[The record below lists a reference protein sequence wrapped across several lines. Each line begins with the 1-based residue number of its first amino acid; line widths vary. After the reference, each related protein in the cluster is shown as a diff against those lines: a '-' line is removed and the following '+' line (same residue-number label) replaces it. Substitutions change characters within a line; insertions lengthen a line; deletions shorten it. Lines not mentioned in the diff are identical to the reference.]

1 MSLWRKLIHIKIH
14 IALIVAG
21 IVWTT
26 AYATVSIA
34 EEHSADIVNMRWTL
48 ASGLGAALVA
58 LLVFVVMMMINDLK
72 REVRQQNTDL
82 RQLITNHGLRIHA
95 NELAI
100 ESLRARAGIDG

>member
-48 ASGLGAALVA
+48 LQIGLGGYVA
-58 LLVFVVMMMINDLK
+58 GRSLEK
-72 REVRQQNTDL
+72 
-82 RQLITNHGLRIHA
+82 ITPKIA
-95 NELAI
+95 DAI
-100 ESLRARAGIDG
+100 RK

>member
-34 EEHSADIVNMRWTL
+34 EEHSADIVNMLLDIAPDRTRRL
-48 ASGLGAALVA
+48 CGRSQPGENNPEDSGRDTEI
-58 LLVFVVMMMINDLK
+58 MCE
-72 REVRQQNTDL
+72 RE
-82 RQLITNHGLRIHA
+82 
-95 NELAI
+95 
-100 ESLRARAGIDG
+100 S